1 MEDAR
6 RRRFLGGTMAILA
19 VLATTAMTWPGG
31 GGPAPD
37 GAQAFPGVRSIG
49 QILEKAAHEERAQAR
64 ATRDTLHGSAVELA
78 SLPTARG
85 SRHEAKGRKAG
96 TGAATLS
103 VAREFAQAFVVYE
116 IGGEKKTFKAGFDAT
131 ATDQLVKALL
141 QRPPRQPA
149 DGKVPKAKVVNVVA
163 GPSKGK
169 VHQVSVSLLR
179 VGVTSELRLDLE
191 RGAGKEWQVT
201 NVLG

>member
-1 MEDAR
+1 MDDKR
-6 RRRFLGGTMAILA
+6 RRRLLGGMMAILA
-19 VLATTAMTWPGG
+19 VLATAAMMWPGG

-37 GAQAFPGVRSIG
+37 GAQAFPGLTSIG
-49 QILEKAAHEERAQAR
+49 EILKKAAQEERSEAR
-64 ATRDTLHGSAVELA
+64 KESTG
-78 SLPTARG
+78 P
-85 SRHEAKGRKAG
+85 KAG
-96 TGAATLS
+96 NGKKGEGGKKATASAKQAGSGAAALS

-116 IGGEKKTFKAGFDAT
+116 VGGEKKTFKAGFDAT
-131 ATDQLVKALL
+131 ATAQLVKALL
-141 QRPPRQPA
+141 HRPPRQPA

-169 VHQVSVSLLR
+169 VRQVSVSLLR

-191 RGAGKEWQVT
+191 RGVGKQWQVT

>member
-1 MEDAR
+1 MEDMR
-6 RRRFLGGTMAILA
+6 RRRILGGMMALLA
-19 VLATTAMTWPGG
+19 VVAVAAITWPGG
-31 GGPAPD
+31 GALAPA
-37 GAQAFPGVRSIG
+37 
-49 QILEKAAHEERAQAR
+49 RAQASPDATPFGQVLAH
-64 ATRDTLHGSAVELA
+64 ATREMRAEAAGPLRAPKGSAALV
-78 SLPTARG
+78 
-85 SRHEAKGRKAG
+85 
-96 TGAATLS
+96 

-149 DGKVPKAKVVNVVA
+149 DGKVPMAKVVNVVA

-169 VHQVSVSLLR
+169 VHQFSVSLLR
-179 VGVTSELRLDLE
+179 VGVTSELRLE
-191 RGAGKEWQVT
+191 MEQGVGKKWQVT